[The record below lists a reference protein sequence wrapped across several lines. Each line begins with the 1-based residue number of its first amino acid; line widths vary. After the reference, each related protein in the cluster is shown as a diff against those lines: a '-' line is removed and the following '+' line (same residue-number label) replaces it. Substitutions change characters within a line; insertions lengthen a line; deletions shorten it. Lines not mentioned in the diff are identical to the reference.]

1 MYKIAV
7 CDDDEIIIQ
16 NLHKLCQNYEDV
28 HNTKLILSEYTNP
41 NKLISDLEDGK
52 QFDIFFIDIEM
63 PQMNG
68 LDVIRIIKSLYPE
81 GLVVVFTSYAHYAIE
96 AIELEIFRYMVKNKL
111 QDNFDAYLTAAINR
125 ISIWKDES
133 YYINSPRKK
142 TRIFCRDIIY
152 CYKDKKTKNTVFV
165 TRTGEIRERRS
176 LKYVWNDLKR
186 ISDAFV
192 IAERGCLVNMFY
204 VVGISKNQLLLE
216 NNIEVTIGVT
226 CMENLKNELK
236 RFWRKRIWPD

>member
-1 MYKIAV
+1 M
-7 CDDDEIIIQ
+7 
-16 NLHKLCQNYEDV
+16 
-28 HNTKLILSEYTNP
+28 
-41 NKLISDLEDGK
+41 
-52 QFDIFFIDIEM
+52 
-63 PQMNG
+63 
-68 LDVIRIIKSLYPE
+68 
-81 GLVVVFTSYAHYAIE
+81 
-96 AIELEIFRYMVKNKL
+96 
-111 QDNFDAYLTAAINR
+111 
-125 ISIWKDES
+125 
-133 YYINSPRKK
+133 
-142 TRIFCRDIIY
+142 
-152 CYKDKKTKNTVFV
+152 

>member
-1 MYKIAV
+1 
-7 CDDDEIIIQ
+7 
-16 NLHKLCQNYEDV
+16 
-28 HNTKLILSEYTNP
+28 
-41 NKLISDLEDGK
+41 
-52 QFDIFFIDIEM
+52 
-63 PQMNG
+63 MNG

-125 ISIWKDES
+125 LSIWKEES

-192 IAERGCLVNMFY
+192 VAERGCLVNMFY